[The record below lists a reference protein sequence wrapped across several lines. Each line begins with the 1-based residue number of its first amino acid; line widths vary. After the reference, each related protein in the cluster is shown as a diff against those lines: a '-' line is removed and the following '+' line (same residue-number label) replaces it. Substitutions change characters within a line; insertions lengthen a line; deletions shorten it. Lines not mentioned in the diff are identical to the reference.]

1 MASIAFSLLIFCLF
15 SYVPSSSHAQNAAIN
30 LPLKAVNLG
39 NWLVTEGWMDGSR
52 FDGIINKDLLD
63 GTQVQFL
70 STKLN
75 KYLCAENGGG
85 TIIVANSS
93 SASGWETFRLWRVNE
108 TYFNFRVF
116 NKQFVGLGSQGLES
130 VSDTPGDS
138 ETFQI
143 VRNDDLS
150 RVRLRAP
157 NGMFLQAQM
166 ETLVTADYAGSS
178 WDDND
183 PSVFKMTIVANY
195 LRGEFQITNG
205 YGPEIAP
212 QIMQDHWNSYITEE
226 DFSFMSENGLTA
238 VRIPVGWWI
247 AQDPTPPK
255 PFVGGSSD
263 ALDRAFTW
271 AEKYGMKVIIDLHAL
286 KASQNGNEH
295 SGVRDGYQEWGDAN
309 IDETVAVIEFLAARY
324 AASPSLAAIELMN
337 EPGAPGVTFDALTKY
352 YKAGYD
358 AVRKHTNAYVILSNR
373 LGPID
378 SKELLAFASGLDRVV
393 IDVHYY
399 NLFSDSYKN
408 MNVQQNIDFINN
420 QRASDLGA
428 LTSANGPLVLVGE
441 WTAEFARNDATK
453 EDYQKFAQAQIDVYG
468 RATFGWAYWAY
479 KSTYLSL
486 SLSRLTCSPPPP
498 LSPTP
503 EPPLPEDWFD
513 FGFGNASITEFRAGP
528 DPEILVEAIYETLRL
543 FGLDNIT
550 MFCEREKEFEEL
562 MKSNIPNWLKVAIVA
577 VGFAAVVAAVAYFYR
592 KYQSRMPPWRSC
604 TSSLDDLTDVGCML
618 KSVLIFVVLS
628 ALSAAC
634 ISTLLSWLTSPP
646 PPPVFRFSTPKPP
659 VPEYSTNASIIVAY
673 TRSRSIEPET
683 LSRTRNFVGGLP
695 QGIA

>member
-1 MASIAFSLLIFCLF
+1 MASIAFSLLIFCLV

-39 NWLVTEGWMDGSR
+39 NWLVTEGWMDSSR
-52 FDGIINKDLLD
+52 FDGIINKDLL
-63 GTQVQFL
+63 
-70 STKLN
+70 
-75 KYLCAENGGG
+75 
-85 TIIVANSS
+85 
-93 SASGWETFRLWRVNE
+93 LWRVNE
-108 TYFNFRVF
+108 TCFNFRAF
-116 NKQFVGLGSQGLES
+116 NKQFLGLGSQGLES
-130 VSDTPGDS
+130 ISNTPSDS

-143 VRNDDLS
+143 VRNDDLN

-157 NGMFLQAQM
+157 NGLFLQAQM

-183 PSVFKMTIVANY
+183 PSVFKMTIVANH

-205 YGPEIAP
+205 YGPDIAP

-226 DFSFMSENGLTA
+226 DFSFMSANGLTA

-295 SGVRDGYQEWGDAN
+295 SGARDGYQEWGDAN
-309 IDETVAVIEFLAARY
+309 IDETVAVIEFLAASNRY

-337 EPGAPGVTFDALTKY
+337 EPVAPGVTFDALTKY
-352 YKAGYD
+352 YKAAYD

-399 NLFSDSYKN
+399 NLFSDSFKN
-408 MNVQQNIDFINN
+408 MNVQQNIDFVNN

-479 KSTYLSL
+479 KCELNH
-486 SLSRLTCSPPPP
+486 
-498 LSPTP
+498 
-503 EPPLPEDWFD
+503 W
-513 FGFGNASITEFRAGP
+513 SIKW
-528 DPEILVEAIYETLRL
+528 
-543 FGLDNIT
+543 
-550 MFCEREKEFEEL
+550 M
-562 MKSNIPNWLKVAIVA
+562 
-577 VGFAAVVAAVAYFYR
+577 
-592 KYQSRMPPWRSC
+592 
-604 TSSLDDLTDVGCML
+604 
-618 KSVLIFVVLS
+618 
-628 ALSAAC
+628 
-634 ISTLLSWLTSPP
+634 
-646 PPPVFRFSTPKPP
+646 
-659 VPEYSTNASIIVAY
+659 
-673 TRSRSIEPET
+673 IENNYIK
-683 LSRTRNFVGGLP
+683 L
-695 QGIA
+695 